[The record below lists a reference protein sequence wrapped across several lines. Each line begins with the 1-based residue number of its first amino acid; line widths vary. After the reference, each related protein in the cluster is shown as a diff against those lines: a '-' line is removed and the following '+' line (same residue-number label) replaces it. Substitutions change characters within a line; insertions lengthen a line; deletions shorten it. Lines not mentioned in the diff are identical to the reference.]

1 MSHPGDG
8 EKRGAC
14 RGREKGETTVSRERF
29 PCHLA
34 AAFSPGGQRRE
45 STGSGFLPGG
55 HEPVGRAIHIQD
67 MGAVGQPVHKG

>member
-34 AAFSPGGQRRE
+34 AASSRVDMSRE
-45 STGSGFLPGG
+45 D
-55 HEPVGRAIHIQD
+55 EPFISRTWER
-67 MGAVGQPVHKG
+67 

>member
-8 EKRGAC
+8 AKRGAC

-34 AAFSPGGQRRE
+34 AASSR
-45 STGSGFLPGG
+45 
-55 HEPVGRAIHIQD
+55 VD
-67 MGAVGQPVHKG
+67 MSR

>member
-34 AAFSPGGQRRE
+34 A
-45 STGSGFLPGG
+45 GG

>member
-29 PCHLA
+29 SALRKFWSRERFPCHLA
-34 AAFSPGGQRRE
+34 AASSR
-45 STGSGFLPGG
+45 
-55 HEPVGRAIHIQD
+55 VD
-67 MGAVGQPVHKG
+67 MSR